1 MVPIGT
7 NARGSRV
14 KLKKTSESTQTPSR
28 ERILQ
33 AAMQAFM
40 ELGYVA
46 TSTLEIA
53 TRARVSKREL
63 YTQFGNKQAMLA
75 AAISDRV
82 QHMQLI
88 PELPQA
94 RTREV
99 LETILVE
106 VGAAV
111 LREVLHPHVMA
122 VFRLAIAEA
131 QRAPEVAQTLEIA
144 RQTVRSAAER
154 VVAQAQS
161 AGLLGR
167 GDAVG
172 MSNQFLSLLL
182 GDLMVS
188 VLLRVREIPGP
199 AQIERR
205 ARSAAADFLRLN
217 SAAESA
223 ISSGT

>member
-1 MVPIGT
+1 
-7 NARGSRV
+7 V
-14 KLKKTSESTQTPSR
+14 KLKKTGKSSQPPSR
-28 ERILQ
+28 ERILE

-40 ELGYVA
+40 ELGYAA

-75 AAISDRV
+75 AAITDRV
-82 QHMQLI
+82 QRMQLI
-88 PELPQA
+88 PELPKA

-99 LETILVE
+99 LEAILVK

-144 RQTVRSAAER
+144 RQTVRSAAEK

-161 AGLLGR
+161 AGLLGP

-188 VLLRVREIPGP
+188 VLLRVREMPGP
-199 AQIERR
+199 TETERR

-217 SAAESA
+217 PAAEPGMADFLENREIGRSR
-223 ISSGT
+223 GG

>member
-7 NARGSRV
+7 NARGFRV
-14 KLKKTSESTQTPSR
+14 KLKKTRKASETPSR

-40 ELGYVA
+40 ELGYAA

-53 TRARVSKREL
+53 TRACVSKREL

-82 QHMQLI
+82 QRMQLI

-94 RTREV
+94 RTREG
-99 LETILVE
+99 LATILAE

-144 RQTVRSAAER
+144 RQTVRSAAEK

-161 AGLLGR
+161 AGLLPP

-188 VLLRVREIPGP
+188 VLLRVREMPGP
-199 AQIERR
+199 TQIERR
-205 ARSAAADFLRLN
+205 ACSAAADFLRLN
-217 SAAESA
+217 SAAEP
-223 ISSGT
+223 